1 MEQPNRRFRHVG
13 RVAVGLALGVAV
25 AVVALF
31 AGRPNPAMPLAVVSG
46 SGPSVVAEVR
56 NGSQRP
62 GLARLV
68 TRLLRE
74 EGVDVVYFGS
84 LDSTEGLDSTVVLV
98 RRGDADRGQRVARL
112 LGRAKVMVAT
122 DTLLRVDVTI
132 LLGRDY
138 RLPKGRFPL

>member
-1 MEQPNRRFRHVG
+1 
-13 RVAVGLALGVAV
+13 VAV
-25 AVVALF
+25 AVIGLF
-31 AGRPNPAMPLAVVSG
+31 AGRPDPAMPLAVVSG
-46 SGPSVVAEVR
+46 SGPSLVAEVR
-56 NGSQRP
+56 NASQRP

-74 EGVDVVYFGS
+74 QGVDVVYFGS
-84 LDSTEGLDSTVVLV
+84 LDPTEALDSTVVLV
-98 RRGDADRGQRVARL
+98 RRGDAERGQRVARL
-112 LGRAKVMVAT
+112 LGQAQVKVAT